1 MITSDIDL
9 DRVADQAR
17 ATFADADLID
27 EIWAH
32 LHITDLSGEQCQ
44 RIARR
49 AIEILST
56 PTDAELEDQV
66 GWVLYLAL
74 AVGLVAL
81 IGYALVGDPLMAWG
95 GAGAFTFAAVVY
107 GWYLMVTEPNA

>member
-1 MITSDIDL
+1 MITDFTPKEARPAPASRTFQFISDVWADIPTDIPT
-9 DRVADQAR
+9 DQAMRVA
-17 ATFADADLID
+17 
-27 EIWAH
+27 E
-32 LHITDLSGEQCQ
+32 
-44 RIARR
+44 R

-66 GWVLYLAL
+66 GWVLYLSL

-107 GWYLMVTEPNA
+107 GWYLMVTEPAE

>member
-1 MITSDIDL
+1 MIGSAPRQAAQRAAELVDDVWAHIPAELPTDQAM
-9 DRVADQAR
+9 RVA
-17 ATFADADLID
+17 
-27 EIWAH
+27 E
-32 LHITDLSGEQCQ
+32 
-44 RIARR
+44 R
-49 AIEILST
+49 AIGLLSR

-95 GAGAFTFAAVVY
+95 GAGAFTFAAVIY
-107 GWYLMVTEPNA
+107 GWYLVVTEPAE

>member
-1 MITSDIDL
+1 MITDFIPKEARPAPASRTFQFISDVWADIPTDIPT
-9 DRVADQAR
+9 DQAMRVA
-17 ATFADADLID
+17 
-27 EIWAH
+27 E
-32 LHITDLSGEQCQ
+32 
-44 RIARR
+44 R

>member
-1 MITSDIDL
+1 MITDFTPKEARPAPASRTFQFISDVWADIPTDIPT
-9 DRVADQAR
+9 DQAMRVA
-17 ATFADADLID
+17 
-27 EIWAH
+27 E
-32 LHITDLSGEQCQ
+32 
-44 RIARR
+44 R

-74 AVGLVAL
+74 AVGLIAL

-107 GWYLMVTEPNA
+107 GWYLVVTEPNA

>member
-1 MITSDIDL
+1 MITDFIPKEARPAPASRTFQLISDVWSHIPTDIDMEQGT
-9 DRVADQAR
+9 RVAAR
-17 ATFADADLID
+17 AL
-27 EIWAH
+27 
-32 LHITDLSGEQCQ
+32 
-44 RIARR
+44 
-49 AIEILST
+49 EILSV
-56 PTDAELEDQV
+56 PTDAEFDHRV
-66 GWVLYLAL
+66 GWMLYLSL